1 MSYARFFQIAERPQE
16 DENSGG
22 GARKLTQL
30 NSMGAGGTGIKLN
43 LALR

>member
-1 MSYARFFQIAERPQE
+1 MSYAAVFPGSRDDCRE

-30 NSMGAGGTGIKLN
+30 HSIGAGGTGIELIG
-43 LALR
+43 